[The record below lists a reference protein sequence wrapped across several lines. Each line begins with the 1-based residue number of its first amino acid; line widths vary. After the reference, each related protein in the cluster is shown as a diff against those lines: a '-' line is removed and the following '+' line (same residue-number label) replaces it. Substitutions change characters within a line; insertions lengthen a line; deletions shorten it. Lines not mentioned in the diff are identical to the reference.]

1 MYHWIW
7 RRLPGGSTATRAALA
22 ATLAVAVLAALWFWM
37 FPWAASHLPLDGTA
51 FTG

>member
-1 MYHWIW
+1 MYSWLW
-7 RRLPGGSTATRAALA
+7 QRLPGSTPIRAALA
-22 ATLAVAVLAALWFWM
+22 ATVAVAVVAALWFWV

>member
-1 MYHWIW
+1 MYTWLW
-7 RRLPGGSTATRAALA
+7 RRLPGSAVTRAALL
-22 ATLAVAVLAALWFWM
+22 ATIAVAVAAALWFWM

>member
-1 MYHWIW
+1 MYLWLWH
-7 RRLPGGSTATRAALA
+7 RLPGSTPVRASAMTVLALA
-22 ATLAVAVLAALWFWM
+22 VTAALWFWV

>member
-1 MYHWIW
+1 MYAWLWH
-7 RRLPGGSTATRAALA
+7 RLPGGTATRAAAMTVLA
-22 ATLAVAVLAALWFWM
+22 LAVAAALWFWA

>member
-1 MYHWIW
+1 MYGWFWQH
-7 RRLPGGSTATRAALA
+7 LPGGTATRAALA
-22 ATLAVAVLAALWFWM
+22 ATLTLAVAAALWFWV

>member
-1 MYHWIW
+1 MYPWLWQRI
-7 RRLPGGSTATRAALA
+7 PGTTMVRAGALTVLALA
-22 ATLAVAVLAALWFWM
+22 VVAALWFWV